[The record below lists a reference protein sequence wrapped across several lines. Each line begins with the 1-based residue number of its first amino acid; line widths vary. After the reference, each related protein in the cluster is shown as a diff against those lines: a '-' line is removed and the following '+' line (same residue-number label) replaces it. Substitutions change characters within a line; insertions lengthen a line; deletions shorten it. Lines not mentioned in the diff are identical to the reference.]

1 MPLRMST
8 NDVDSPDRVAYWTDM
23 VCDTYV
29 RLDCDPGPGH
39 EDIQGEILVE
49 RLAAIELSRV
59 TSTAQRVSRTPAR
72 ISASAEDFFLVSIQ
86 TEGRGRVLQDGRCAE
101 LSPGDYALYDSTRP
115 YQLHFDTDFQ
125 QYVLML
131 PRTVLQAV
139 VRNTE
144 ALTASTMSGQRGAGP
159 LMINM
164 IRTLAGS
171 IDSLAPA
178 SAGAVA
184 DSVTQILVAGLSSLP
199 AALQSQPSQLTRFHR
214 EQIRAYLNA
223 HLGDPQ
229 LGVNSIAAALKVSP
243 STVHR
248 AWAGEA
254 CTLADTIR
262 NARLD
267 ACRRAL
273 ADPAQA
279 LRGISEIAFEHGF
292 SDAAHFSRSF
302 RARFDC
308 APREIRPRRGET

>member
-1 MPLRMST
+1 MPVRLST
-8 NDVDSPDRVAYWTDM
+8 TDVDSPDRVAYWTDL

-39 EDIQGEILVE
+39 TDIQGEILVD
-49 RLAAIELSRV
+49 RLAALELSRV

-72 ISASAEDFFLVSIQ
+72 ISASSEDFFLVSIQ
-86 TEGRGRVLQDGRCAE
+86 IAGQGRVLQDGRCAA
-101 LSPGDYALYDSTRP
+101 LDPGDYALYDSTRP
-115 YQLHFDTDFQ
+115 YQLQFDGDFQ

-131 PRTVLQAV
+131 PRGVLQAV

-144 ALTASTMSGQRGAGP
+144 SLTASTMSGQRGAGP

-164 IRTLAGS
+164 IRTLAGN
-171 IDSLAPA
+171 IETLAPE

-184 DSVTQILVAGLSSLP
+184 DSVTQILVAGLSALP
-199 AALQSQPSQLTRFHR
+199 AAQRAQPSGLTRFHR
-214 EQIRAYLNA
+214 EQIRAYVHA
-223 HLGDPQ
+223 HLADPG
-229 LGVNSIAAALKVSP
+229 LGVASIAAALKISP

-248 AWAGEA
+248 AWAGED
-254 CTLADTIR
+254 CSLADTIR

-273 ADPAQA
+273 ADPALA
-279 LRGISEIAFEHGF
+279 LRSISEIAFACGF
-292 SDAAHFSRSF
+292 NDAAHFSRSF

-308 APREIRPRRGET
+308 SPREYRARLA